1 MHEVCLDVTYQGGEP
16 LGAYLYLPRQDG
28 DRSVHSE
35 QHGAGLIADLTA
47 DGRLVGIEI
56 GYPHL
61 VTVEAMNEVLASYGL
76 EPIEPEELVPLIRH
90 A

>member
-1 MHEVCLDVTYQGGEP
+1 MQDIYLEVTYQAGKP

-28 DRSVHSE
+28 DRNVHAE

-47 DGRLVGIEI
+47 DGRLIGIEI
-56 GYPHL
+56 GYPDL
-61 VTVEAMNEVLASYGL
+61 VTVEAVNEVLEGYGW
-76 EPIEPEELVPLIRH
+76 EPLDSEELAPLLTV